1 VKTIKSNT
9 LAAVVGVTLVIAAQL
24 QAGEK
29 IRVSIGTQDTTI
41 NCAAGGPVVRELHL
55 LEKYLPHD
63 GKYKDAEYQIQW
75 LNLPTG
81 AQLNTEVLAN
91 RLDIVQM
98 ADFPATVGHSSFL
111 ASKSGVKTLYIASLS
126 VGVHGAGNALL
137 VPKDSPVQSIKDLK
151 GKRISVPAASTAHAF
166 LLRAI
171 QAQGWDPEKDVTITV
186 QTPEVGGSALKANQI
201 DAHADFVPFGE
212 LFPFRGFARKILDG
226 ESTGLTTTHGLQVR
240 SDYAQKYP
248 EVVIAY
254 LKATLEADR
263 LLREN
268 PEQLAEQYEK
278 WTGIEAEVFYA
289 FHGPGGIQTR
299 DYTLKPEV
307 IEALRNA
314 SQTLKVLKKTAVDV
328 NVDEFVD
335 DHFIKQA
342 AQEFGLDYE
351 ARLRN
356 YAPVPFT
363 GDALDTGRPI
373 TEPNLVGQIW
383 VRGEAKVR
391 LYSSPEATLQAADQL
406 KAEGKQLRV
415 VFVHDRTSGIK
426 LFADKVWYVHR
437 DGKLAAFLLRES
449 ADAWAAQNGGQVLA
463 YTDASDLFRKSNQAG
478 LGSPVPKSAI

>member
-1 VKTIKSNT
+1 MILLT
-9 LAAVVGVTLVIAAQL
+9 VTLG
-24 QAGEK
+24 QADEK

-55 LEKYLPHD
+55 LEKYLPHS
-63 GKYKDAEYQIQW
+63 GKYKDAEYDLHW

-111 ASKSGVKTLYIASLS
+111 ASKGGAKTLYVASLS
-126 VGVHGAGNALL
+126 VGLHGAGNALL
-137 VPKDSPVQSIKDLK
+137 VPKDSPIQSIRELK

-171 QAQGWDPEKDVTITV
+171 EKEGWDPEKDVTITV

-226 ESTGLTTTHGLQVR
+226 ESTGLTTTHGVQVR

-248 EVVIAY
+248 EVVVAF

-263 LLREN
+263 LLREK
-268 PEQLAEQYEK
+268 PEELAEEYQQ

-289 FHGPGGIQTR
+289 FHGPAGIQTR
-299 DYTLKPEV
+299 DFTFKPE
-307 IEALRNA
+307 IIDALRSA

-328 NVDEFVD
+328 NAEEFVD
-335 DHFIKQA
+335 DCFIKQA
-342 AQEFGLDYE
+342 AKELGIDYD
-351 ARLRN
+351 ARLKD

-363 GDALDTGRPI
+363 GDAVDTGRPI
-373 TEPNLVGQIW
+373 TEPKLAGQIW
-383 VRGEAKVR
+383 VRGEGKVR
-391 LYSSPEATLQAADQL
+391 LYSSPGATLQAFGQL
-406 KAEGKQLRV
+406 NAEGKQARV
-415 VFVHDRTSGIK
+415 VFVHDRDSGIK
-426 LFADKVWYVHR
+426 LFADKVWYV
-437 DGKLAAFLLRES
+437 DTEGKLAAFLLRES
-449 ADAWAAQNGGQVLA
+449 ADAWAAKNGGQVLA
-463 YTDASDLFRKSNQAG
+463 YRDAAG
-478 LGSPVPKSAI
+478 LFSRPQQVGQGAVLSGPGT

>member
-1 VKTIKSNT
+1 MKASKLKA
-9 LAAVVGVTLVIAAQL
+9 LAAALGLALVSAAQL
-24 QAGEK
+24 QAGER

-63 GKYKDAEYQIQW
+63 GKYKDAEYDIQW

-98 ADFPATVGHSSFL
+98 ADFPAIVGHSSFL
-111 ASKSGVKTLYIASLS
+111 ASRSGVKTLYIASLS

-226 ESTGLTTTHGLQVR
+226 ESTGLTTTHGVQVR

-248 EVVIAY
+248 EVVIAF

-289 FHGPGGIQTR
+289 FHGPAGIQTR
-299 DYTLKPEV
+299 DFTLKPEV
-307 IEALRNA
+307 IDALRNA

-335 DHFIKQA
+335 DRFIKQA
-342 AQEFGLDYE
+342 AQEYGLNYE
-351 ARLRN
+351 ARILD

-373 TEPNLVGQIW
+373 TEAKLAGQIW

-391 LYSSPEATLQAADQL
+391 LYSSPEATLQAAEQL
-406 KAEGKQLRV
+406 KSEGKQLRV
-415 VFVHDRTSGIK
+415 VFVHDRGSGIK

-437 DGKLAAFLLRES
+437 DDKLAAFLLRES
-449 ADAWAAQNGGQVLA
+449 ADAWAAQNGGQVLT
-463 YTDASDLFRKSNQAG
+463 YTGAQELFRKASQAG
-478 LGSPVPKSAI
+478 QGSPFPKPAR

>member
-1 VKTIKSNT
+1 M
-9 LAAVVGVTLVIAAQL
+9 VGQL
-24 QAGEK
+24 RAGDK

-41 NCAAGGPVVRELHL
+41 NCAAGGPVIRELHL
-55 LEKYLPHD
+55 LEKFLPHD
-63 GKYKDAEYQIQW
+63 GKYKDAEYEIQW

-98 ADFPATVGHSSFL
+98 ADFPSIVGHSTFL

-166 LLRAI
+166 LLRAL

-226 ESTGLTTTHGLQVR
+226 ESTGLTTTHGVQVR

-248 EVVIAY
+248 EVVVAF

-263 LLREN
+263 LLRED
-268 PEQLAEQYEK
+268 PEQLAEQYQH

-289 FHGPGGIQTR
+289 FHGPAGIQTR
-299 DYTLKPEV
+299 DFTLKPEV
-307 IEALRNA
+307 VEALRNA
-314 SQTLKVLKKTAVDV
+314 ARTLKVLKKTAVDV

-335 DHFIKQA
+335 DHFIRQA
-342 AQEFGLDYE
+342 AQESGLNYD
-351 ARLRN
+351 ARLKD
-356 YAPVPFT
+356 YASSPFT
-363 GDALDTGRPI
+363 GEAVDTGGPI
-373 TEPNLVGQIW
+373 TDPKLAGQIW
-383 VRGEAKVR
+383 VRGEPKVR
-391 LYSSPEATLQAADQL
+391 LYSSPEATLQAAEQL
-406 KAEGKQLRV
+406 KTEGQQLRV
-415 VFVHDRTSGIK
+415 VFVHDYGSGIK
-426 LFADKVWYVHR
+426 LFADKVWYVNR
-437 DGKLAAFLLRES
+437 NGKLAAFLLREN
-449 ADAWAAQNGGQVLA
+449 ADAYAAQNGGQVLA
-463 YTDASDLFRKSNQAG
+463 YTDAQELYKKANQIG
-478 LGSPVPKSAI
+478 QGSPLSKPGT